1 MKNKGWLTLTG
12 FTLFFTGIISIVLSM
27 IGVNFAIFSFLAKTS
42 GMLAFIFYL
51 VLMLLGLMLVIVP
64 NTNLSNDEEIVE

>member
-1 MKNKGWLTLTG
+1 MKNKGWWTLAG

-42 GMLAFIFYL
+42 GLLSFIFYIVL
-51 VLMLLGLMLVIVP
+51 VLIGLLMVIVP
-64 NTNLSNDEEIVE
+64 NTNLSNDEEVIN